1 VTLVFL
7 GVKCDFADRRHLT
20 FSGFAYLHRKKRT
33 MKKFLQELVEII
45 DTTLMLIG
53 VFGFFAAVVVFLYKI
68 AA

>member
-1 VTLVFL
+1 
-7 GVKCDFADRRHLT
+7 
-20 FSGFAYLHRKKRT
+20 